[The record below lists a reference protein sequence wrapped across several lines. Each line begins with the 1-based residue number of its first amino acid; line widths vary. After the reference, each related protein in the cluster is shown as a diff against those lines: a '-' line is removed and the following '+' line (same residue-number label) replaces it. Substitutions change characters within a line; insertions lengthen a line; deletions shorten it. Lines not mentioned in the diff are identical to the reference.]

1 MVHSFEIIGSVFGLY
16 ISSMRFVETSSLSY
30 TPINN
35 KEKGIVYMF
44 GLLNLGSLLLGLIT
58 WILPILNLTRDK
70 KQNKNWVVLS
80 MISICACGI
89 SLCSQIFYTYYKV
102 TVEDWSA
109 LMDTMYAVAYVSA
122 ILLTVTIILNVI
134 TLKVYRGRTV
144 E

>member
-1 MVHSFEIIGSVFGLY
+1 
-16 ISSMRFVETSSLSY
+16 
-30 TPINN
+30 
-35 KEKGIVYMF
+35 MF
-44 GLLNLGSLLLGLIT
+44 GLLNIGSLLLGLIA

-89 SLCSQIFYTYYKV
+89 SLCFQLFYTYHKV
-102 TVEDWSA
+102 TVEDWGA
-109 LMDTMYAVAYVSA
+109 LMGTIYAVAYVSA

>member
-1 MVHSFEIIGSVFGLY
+1 
-16 ISSMRFVETSSLSY
+16 
-30 TPINN
+30 
-35 KEKGIVYMF
+35 MF
-44 GLLNLGSLLLGLIT
+44 GLLNLGSLLLGLIA

-80 MISICACGI
+80 MVSICACGI
-89 SLCSQIFYTYYKV
+89 SLCFQIFYTYYKV

-122 ILLTVTIILNVI
+122 ILLTVTILLNVI
-134 TLKVYRGRTV
+134 TLKVYRGRAV